1 MCSCSQNMLL
11 DKQGKEDLMVCSGA
25 CVVSSSIRK
34 DAETLVAFQKASDI
48 IGTIIKNDQV
58 TRDELQAKLTE
69 ALSKLFSKQIVD
81 KVVSEIMNVYDE
93 NMADAAKFCASQIF
107 WGTYG
112 GLFGEGWEIEVKVS
126 DGFSDETYHLVSF
139 INEDDETFDFKEIV

>member
-1 MCSCSQNMLL
+1 MKIILSLLAGGIMCSCSQNMLL

-81 KVVSEIMNVYDE
+81 KVVSEILEAQNTDV
-93 NMADAAKFCASQIF
+93 DAVSGA
-107 WGTYG
+107 TYSSNG
-112 GLFGEGWEIEVKVS
+112 IKKAVLDALKQA
-126 DGFSDETYHLVSF
+126 GFPT
-139 INEDDETFDFKEIV
+139 N

>member
-1 MCSCSQNMLL
+1 MKIILSLLVGGIMCSCSQNMLL

-34 DAETLVAFQKASDI
+34 DA
-48 IGTIIKNDQV
+48 
-58 TRDELQAKLTE
+58 
-69 ALSKLFSKQIVD
+69 
-81 KVVSEIMNVYDE
+81 
-93 NMADAAKFCASQIF
+93 AKFCASQIF

-112 GLFGEGWEIEVKVS
+112 GLFGEGWEIKVKVS